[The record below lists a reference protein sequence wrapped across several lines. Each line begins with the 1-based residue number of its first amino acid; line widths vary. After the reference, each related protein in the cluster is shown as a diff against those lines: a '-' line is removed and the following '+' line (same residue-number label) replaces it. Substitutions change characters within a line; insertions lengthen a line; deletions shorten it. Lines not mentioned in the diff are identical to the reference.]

1 MKHSNRDNG
10 YALLLVISFGAIAIM
25 FVVSL
30 VGWTVTQSQ
39 LVRQRVFKELAV
51 HIAESGID
59 YYKWH
64 LIRDPNDFQD
74 GVGVPGPYTHQFF
87 DANDNPIGE
96 FELSI
101 VPPNEGSTIATVTSV
116 GKTYEFPALER
127 TIRAVFAIP
136 SFAEYAAVVN
146 GNVRFGEGT
155 EIFGPIHSNGG
166 IRFDALA
173 HNLVSSFLN
182 TYHDPDDSDP
192 DEYAVHTHLTP
203 KDPYPPTELPS
214 RTD

>member
-64 LIRDPNDFQD
+64 LIRDPDDFQD
-74 GVGVPGPYTHQFF
+74 GVGVPGPYIHQFF

-101 VPPNEGSTIATVTSV
+101 VPPVEGSTIATVTSV

-127 TIRAVFAIP
+127 TIQAVFAIS
-136 SFAEYAAVVN
+136 SFAEYAAAIN
-146 GNVRFGEGT
+146 GDVRFGECT

-173 HNLVSSFLN
+173 HNLVSSAVAS
-182 TYHDPDDSDP
+182 YDDPDHSGGN
-192 DEYAVHTHLTP
+192 EFGVHTHIA
-203 KDPYPPTELPS
+203 PT
-214 RTD
+214 